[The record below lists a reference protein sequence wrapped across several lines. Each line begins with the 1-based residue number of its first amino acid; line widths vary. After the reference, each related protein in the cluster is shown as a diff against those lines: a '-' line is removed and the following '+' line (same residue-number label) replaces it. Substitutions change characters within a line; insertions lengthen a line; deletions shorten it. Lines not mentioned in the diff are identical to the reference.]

1 MKIFTRQCRFWLP
14 AMPLATTVV
23 RAVNVMLVIRLVVTL
38 VVTLAVFAPAAR
50 SEARS
55 EARNQAGS
63 EAATLPSS
71 NIQAAIEKFLAT
83 QTAGLPGKVRITLY
97 APPSGPLPR
106 CDVPEP
112 FLPSGARL
120 WGRVSVGVRCAEGAP
135 WTRYVQ
141 ASVAVVA
148 RYYVA
153 ARQLDAGETLTL
165 VDAAIQEGDVTA
177 LPASVIVDPAQL
189 NGVTVLN
196 RIALGA
202 PIRRE
207 FLRAVAVVQQGQNIK
222 LITQGPGFVVSTEG
236 KAMTSAAVGSV
247 VQAKTQSGQLISGVV
262 RADGVVE
269 RAN

>member
-1 MKIFTRQCRFWLP
+1 MKIFKRRLRLCPTAEALTAPTLQV
-14 AMPLATTVV
+14 LA
-23 RAVNVMLVIRLVVTL
+23 VMLA
-38 VVTLAVFAPAAR
+38 VTLATFAPAAR
-50 SEARS
+50 SQAPALLSGSAR
-55 EARNQAGS
+55 
-63 EAATLPSS
+63 PV
-71 NIQAAIEKFLAT
+71 IEQFLTT
-83 QTAGLPGKVRITLY
+83 QTAGLPGKVRITVY
-97 APPSGPLPR
+97 APSSGPLPH
-106 CDVPEP
+106 CDAPEL

-120 WGRVSVGVRCAEGAP
+120 WGRVSVGVRCTAGTP

-165 VDAAIQEGDVTA
+165 ADTAIQEGDLTA
-177 LPASVIVDPAQL
+177 LPAGVIVDPAQL
-189 NGVTVLN
+189 NSVTVLN

-207 FLRAVAVVQQGQNIK
+207 FLRAVSVVQQGQNIK

>member
-1 MKIFTRQCRFWLP
+1 MKIFERRVQSSPP
-14 AMPLATTVV
+14 APTLATPTVQLQTG
-23 RAVNVMLVIRLVVTL
+23 MLVAM
-38 VVTLAVFAPAAR
+38 LAAALAAFAPAAH
-50 SEARS
+50 SESPALLSGSAR
-55 EARNQAGS
+55 
-63 EAATLPSS
+63 PV
-71 NIQAAIEKFLAT
+71 IEQFLAT
-83 QTAGLPGKVRITLY
+83 QTAGLPGKVHITLY
-97 APPSGPLPR
+97 APPSGPLPG
-106 CDVPEP
+106 CEAPEL
-112 FLPSGARL
+112 FLPRGARL
-120 WGRVSVGVRCAEGAP
+120 WGRVSVGVRCAEGTP

-165 VDAAIQEGDVTA
+165 ADAAIQEGDLTA
-177 LPASVIVDPAQL
+177 LPANVIVDPAQL
-189 NGVTVLN
+189 SGVTALN

-207 FLRAVAVVQQGQNIK
+207 SLRAVAVVQQGQNIK

-269 RAN
+269 RTN

>member
-1 MKIFTRQCRFWLP
+1 MKIFKRRLRSWPP
-14 AMPLATTVV
+14 ATALATPKV
-23 RAVNVMLVIRLVVTL
+23 RVREVMLMAML
-38 VVTLAVFAPAAR
+38 VVTLAAFAPAAH
-50 SEARS
+50 SEVPALLSGSAR
-55 EARNQAGS
+55 
-63 EAATLPSS
+63 PV
-71 NIQAAIEKFLAT
+71 IEQFLAT
-83 QTAGLPGKVRITLY
+83 QTAGLPGKVHITLY

-106 CDVPEP
+106 CEAPEL
-112 FLPSGARL
+112 FLPRGARL
-120 WGRVSVGVRCAEGAP
+120 WGRVSIGVRCAEGTP

-141 ASVAVVA
+141 ASIAVVA

-153 ARQLDAGETLTL
+153 ARQLSAGETLAL
-165 VDAAIQEGDVTA
+165 GDAAIQEGDLTT
-177 LPASVIVDPAQL
+177 LPASVVVDPAQL

-207 FLRAVAVVQQGQNIK
+207 FLRAVSVVQQGQNIR

-247 VQAKTQSGQLISGVV
+247 VQAKIQTGQLISGVV